1 MLPTLKRF
9 STMAR
14 FPYLFVKL
22 TNSQEKF
29 PNATAAVEFYKM
41 AKKDLF
47 RYNIFTAEK
56 EK

>member
-1 MLPTLKRF
+1 
-9 STMAR
+9 MAR